1 MTGLEPSAQIILFVR
16 STVELLAG
24 GTIREFT
31 SALPNVT
38 ELPFDPL
45 VYVAAGIGTLILA
58 YLLYRLAQWI
68 WKSKG
73 ESFRNVVGSYDTV
86 SILMHPNPDPDAMA
100 SAMAVRAIADRA
112 GTEADIHY
120 AGEIRHPE
128 NRAFRTVLE
137 FGCEGIEGA
146 SELDSYDG
154 VVLVD
159 HNTPRG
165 FVDAESVEP
174 IAVIDHHPGNGT
186 GEQFTDVREEYGA
199 AASILTEYLEELD
212 ADFERDAA
220 DLDDELVVDS
230 KLATGLTYGV
240 QSDTKNLTNGCTEFD
255 FAACAKLFP
264 TADEDLLHR
273 IATPKVSHDV
283 LRVKATAINDV
294 RIDGSFGVCNV
305 GEVSNVD
312 ALPQAVEELMRLEG
326 TSAVVLYGIK
336 DGTVHISA
344 RSNDDRVHMG
354 ECLQRAVK
362 DIETASA
369 GGHAR
374 MAGGQVPVDRI
385 ADDSEIYEFA
395 WFDNRLFELMNGEY

>member
-1 MTGLEPSAQIILFVR
+1 MTGIEPSALLFLFVR
-16 STVELLAG
+16 SVLERLAG

-31 SALPNVT
+31 SALPDFV
-38 ELPFDPL
+38 EVSFDPL
-45 VYVAAGIGTLILA
+45 VYVVAGMGILLLA
-58 YLLYRLAQWI
+58 YLLYRLGRWI

-73 ESFRNVVGSYDTV
+73 ESFRNVVSSYDTL

-100 SAMAVRAIADRA
+100 SAMAVQAIADRA
-112 GTEADIHY
+112 GTETEIHY
-120 AGEIRHPE
+120 SGQIRHPE

-137 FGCEGIEGA
+137 FGCEGIESA

-165 FVDAESVEP
+165 FVDAERVEP
-174 IAVIDHHPGNGT
+174 LAVIDHHPGNGT

-212 ADFERDAA
+212 AEFEGDAN
-220 DLDDELVVDS
+220 DLDEELVVDS
-230 KLATGLTYGV
+230 RLATGLTYGI
-240 QSDTKNLTNGCTEFD
+240 QSDTKNLTNGCTELD

-264 TADEDLLHR
+264 AADEDLLHR

-294 RIDGSFGVCNV
+294 RIEGSFGVCNV
-305 GEVSNVD
+305 GEVSNID

-354 ECLQRAVK
+354 ECLQRAVT

-395 WFDNRLFELMNGEY
+395 WFDSRLFEMMNGEY